1 MQLAIALRRLLP
13 LPAEPVVPYTPAHAR
28 DEETELLLALPREGH
43 AELFDLREAW
53 VARLRASHT
62 IRDRGARMAE
72 RRAALDEL
80 ERGKRALFRRYGL

>member
-13 LPAEPVVPYTPAHAR
+13 LPAEPAPYAPAHAR
-28 DEETELLLALPREGH
+28 DEETELLLALPPEGH

-53 VARLRASHT
+53 VVRLRASHD
-62 IRDRGARMAE
+62 IRDRGARIAE